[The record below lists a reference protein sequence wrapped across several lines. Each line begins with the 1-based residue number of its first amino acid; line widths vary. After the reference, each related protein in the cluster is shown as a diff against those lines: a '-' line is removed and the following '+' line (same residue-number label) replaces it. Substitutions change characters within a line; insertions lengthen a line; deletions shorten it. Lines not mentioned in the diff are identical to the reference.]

1 MSWEKGITIAM
12 IAFMTF
18 ILYMVFTLMSRNTDL
33 ESEDYYKK
41 EIEYEQEMNA
51 LSNASRLKEKVS
63 INSNNEY
70 LVLQF
75 PTKEKI
81 SNIEIELFRPDNE
94 KDDQTISENTSKTIM
109 IAKNKLKKGRYNIAI
124 NYQIKGEKILQKE
137 ELMID

>member
-1 MSWEKGITIAM
+1 MNWGKGIIVTMA
-12 IAFMTF
+12 AFMSF
-18 ILYMVFTLMSRNTDL
+18 ILFMVFTLLSKNTDL
-33 ESEDYYKK
+33 ESGDYYKK

-70 LVLQF
+70 LILQF

>member
-1 MSWEKGITIAM
+1 MNWGKGIIVTMA
-12 IAFMTF
+12 AFMSF
-18 ILYMVFTLMSRNTDL
+18 ILFMVFTLLSKNTDL

>member
-1 MSWEKGITIAM
+1 M
-12 IAFMTF
+12 
-18 ILYMVFTLMSRNTDL
+18 
-33 ESEDYYKK
+33 
-41 EIEYEQEMNA
+41 
-51 LSNASRLKEKVS
+51 KEKVR
-63 INSNNEY
+63 INTNNEY

>member
-1 MSWEKGITIAM
+1 MNWGKGIIVTMA
-12 IAFMTF
+12 AFMSF
-18 ILYMVFTLMSRNTDL
+18 ILFMVFTLLSKNTDL

-94 KDDQTISENTSKTIM
+94 KDDQTISEKTSKTIM

>member
-1 MSWEKGITIAM
+1 MNWGKGIIVTM
-12 IAFMTF
+12 TAFMSF
-18 ILYMVFTLMSRNTDL
+18 ILFMVFTLLSKNTDL

>member
-1 MSWEKGITIAM
+1 MNWGKGIIVTMA
-12 IAFMTF
+12 AFMSF
-18 ILYMVFTLMSRNTDL
+18 ILFMVFTLLSKNTDL

-109 IAKNKLKKGRYNIAI
+109 IAKKKLKKGRYNIAI